1 MYLKS
6 ASPVKDLHVIFK
18 GRFCCFSQEPV
29 DDVDSWGES
38 IEKLLSCKAGQAAF
52 QDFLK
57 SEYSEENILF
67 WLACEEY
74 KKISSAPEMISRANQ
89 IYTEFVQT
97 EAPRQVNIDSGT
109 RTNIT
114 NNISEPNLSSFDTAQ
129 KMIFSLMARDCY
141 PRFLKS
147 DVYQSIL
154 QKHGKS

>member
-1 MYLKS
+1 MQRTLLTEMAIK
-6 ASPVKDLHVIFK
+6 
-18 GRFCCFSQEPV
+18 FCCFPQEPV

-38 IEKLLSCKAGQAAF
+38 IENLLSCKAGQMAF

-74 KKISSAPEMISRANQ
+74 KKITSVPEMISMANQ

-97 EAPRQVNIDSGT
+97 ESPRQVNIDSGT

-114 NNISEPNLSSFDTAQ
+114 NNISEPTLSSFDTAQ

-147 DVYQSIL
+147 DIYQCIL
-154 QKHGKS
+154 QKQGKR

>member
-1 MYLKS
+1 M
-6 ASPVKDLHVIFK
+6 
-18 GRFCCFSQEPV
+18 
-29 DDVDSWGES
+29 
-38 IEKLLSCKAGQAAF
+38 AF

-74 KKISSAPEMISRANQ
+74 KKITSPPEMISRANQ

-97 EAPRQVNIDSGT
+97 EAPRQVNDSPLSELCSCNGLLRESIVGGDIIFIHSFKKKKKMCYPYFQVNIDSGT

-147 DVYQSIL
+147 DIYQSIL
-154 QKHGKS
+154 QKHGKR